1 MFGSN
6 VLDLGIGLIFVFFLV
21 SLVCSAISDKV
32 SVLLNMRAE
41 HLEKWLRDLI
51 MKGDATLVQKLY
63 ASPVIQ
69 SLVPQGAK
77 PTWISARNF
86 MLAVFD
92 AFVPG
97 ASGKTTVDEL
107 LAAVQA
113 MDDSAPMKKTLL
125 GLITASDNKIDGLRS
140 NFENWYNAA
149 EQVMTNAYRQRMWQ
163 FSLGI
168 GLAVAVI
175 LNVDTV
181 AVGTSLWRDSALRS
195 SVVAAASD
203 YTTQAM
209 QSNDPLVTQQNAQ
222 KAIQSL
228 SALNLPIG
236 WQVAPFAPAD
246 WAQTSQTFT
255 LWTGFLKLFGWIVT
269 GLAGAQGAPFW
280 FDLLRKATGK

>member
-1 MFGSN
+1 MFGST

-21 SLVCSAISDKV
+21 SLVCSAISEQV
-32 SVLLNMRAE
+32 SRWLNMRAE

-51 MKGDATLVQKLY
+51 MEGDGTLVEKLY

-69 SLVPQGAK
+69 SLVPQGTK
-77 PTWISARNF
+77 PTWISAQTF

-97 ASGKTTVDEL
+97 ASGKTTVDQL
-107 LAAVQA
+107 LAAVQG
-113 MDDSAPMKKTLL
+113 MDDSSPMKKTLL
-125 GLITASDNKIDGLRS
+125 SLITASDNKIDGLRS

-149 EQVMTNAYRQRMWQ
+149 EQVMTSVYRHRMWQ

-168 GLAVAVI
+168 GLAVAI
-175 LNVDTV
+175 LFNVDAI

-195 SVVAAASD
+195 SVAAAAYD
-203 YTTQAM
+203 YTKQAI
-209 QSNDPLVTQQNAQ
+209 QSSDPLVTQQNAQ

-228 SALNLPIG
+228 NALNLPIG
-236 WQVAPFAPAD
+236 WQFAPFAPVD
-246 WAQTSQTFT
+246 WVQSSQTFT
-255 LWTGFLKLFGWIVT
+255 LLTGFLKLVGWTIT
-269 GLAGAQGAPFW
+269 GFAGAQGAPFW